1 MNKELRILAT
11 LLALLVLPA
20 WTGCGKTGGS
30 TVDPVKLREY
40 ANALYNR
47 GLYKQAVEEY
57 RHYLEARRP
66 DAEETANVD
75 FTIGNIYFERLQDY
89 ENALAAYLRVKHLY
103 PESKLIRD
111 VDRQI
116 VACLERLDRSA
127 DAKQALD
134 EATALD
140 PGQVQPSRPGTVLA
154 TIGDRK
160 ITSGDLDFLIAQ
172 MPSYV
177 QGQFTQKAAKE
188 ELLRN
193 YIATEL
199 LYGAAKRKGIENEKE
214 VVAAAFEAKKNFMV
228 QKYLAEELKDQVQV
242 TPEDAELYYKA
253 NKERYVEKDEK
264 GKVKK
269 QRSFEEAREQV
280 SGELGRERQ
289 KKAIDALLARMMNAE
304 KVEIFAD
311 RLK

>member
-1 MNKELRILAT
+1 MKKQLRLSAL
-11 LLALLVLPA
+11 LLAAILINLA
-20 WTGCGKTGGS
+20 ACSKTGNPGADS
-30 TVDPVKLREY
+30 GREREY

-47 GLYKQAVEEY
+47 GLYRQAVEEY
-57 RHYLEARRP
+57 RHYLDQRQP
-66 DAEETANVD
+66 DAEETANID
-75 FTIGNIYFERLQDY
+75 FTIGNIYFERLHDY

-103 PESKLIRD
+103 PESKLIPD

-140 PGQVQPSRPGTVLA
+140 PGQVQPSRPGTVVA
-154 TIGDRK
+154 SIGDRK
-160 ITSGDLDFLIAQ
+160 ITSGDLDHLIAE

-177 QGQFTQKAAKE
+177 QGQFTQKSAKE

-199 LYGAAKRKGIENEKE
+199 LYDAAKRKGLEKDKD
-214 VVAAAFEAKKNFMV
+214 VIDAAFEAKKNFMV
-228 QKYLAEELKDQVQV
+228 QRYLAEELKDQVQV
-242 TPEDAELYYKA
+242 TPDDVELYYKA
-253 NKERYVEKDEK
+253 NKDRYVDKDEK

-269 QRSFEEAREQV
+269 QKSFEEAREQAA
-280 SGELGRERQ
+280 GDLGREKQ
-289 KKAIDALLARMMNAE
+289 KKAIDALLARMMTAE
-304 KVEIFAD
+304 KVQVFAD

>member
-1 MNKELRILAT
+1 MKNHVKFSAIVLAFLMT
-11 LLALLVLPA
+11 LTA
-20 WTGCGKTGGS
+20 CSKTGS
-30 TVDPVKLREY
+30 SAVDSGRQREY

-57 RHYLEARRP
+57 RHYLDQRQP
-66 DAEETANVD
+66 NAEETANID
-75 FTIGNIYFERLQDY
+75 YTIGQIYFERLHDY

-103 PESKLIRD
+103 PESKLMPD

-116 VACLERLDRSA
+116 VACLERLDRSV

-154 TIGDRK
+154 SIGDRK

-188 ELLRN
+188 DLLRN
-193 YIATEL
+193 YIATEI
-199 LYGAAKRKGIENEKE
+199 LYGAAKRKGLEKEKE
-214 VVAAAFEAKKNFMV
+214 VVEAAFEAKKNFMV

-242 TPEDAELYYKA
+242 TPDDVELYYKA
-253 NKERYVEKDEK
+253 NKDRYVEKDEK

-269 QRSFEEAREQV
+269 QKSFEEAREQAA
-280 SGELGRERQ
+280 SELGREKQ
-289 KKAIDALLARMMNAE
+289 KKAIDALLARMMTAE
-304 KVEIFAD
+304 KVEVFSD

>member
-1 MNKELRILAT
+1 MKNNLRFSAA
-11 LLALLVLPA
+11 LLASVALLGLA
-20 WTGCGKTGGS
+20 ACGKTGSSG
-30 TVDPVKLREY
+30 VDSGRQREY

-57 RHYLEARRP
+57 RHYLDQRQP
-66 DAEETANVD
+66 DAEETANID
-75 FTIGNIYFERLQDY
+75 FTIGNIYFERLHDY

-103 PESKLIRD
+103 PESKLMPD

-116 VACLERLDRSA
+116 VACLERLNRSA

-154 TIGDRK
+154 SIGDRK
-160 ITSGDLDFLIAQ
+160 ITSGDLDYLIAQ

-177 QGQFTQKAAKE
+177 QGQFTQKSAKE

-199 LYGAAKRKGIENEKE
+199 LYGAAKRKGLEKEKE
-214 VVAAAFEAKKNFMV
+214 VIDATFEAKKNFMV
-228 QKYLAEELKDQVQV
+228 QKYLAEELKDQIQV
-242 TPEDAELYYKA
+242 TPDDVELYYKA
-253 NKERYVEKDEK
+253 NKDRYVEKDDK

-269 QRSFEEAREQV
+269 QKSFAEAREQAA
-280 SGELGRERQ
+280 GDLGREKQ
-289 KKAIDALLARMMNAE
+289 KKAIDALLARMMTAE
-304 KVEIFAD
+304 KVEIFTD

>member
-1 MNKELRILAT
+1 MHRNLTFSAVLLASVILAF
-11 LLALLVLPA
+11 AP
-20 WTGCGKTGGS
+20 GCGKTGTPG
-30 TVDPVKLREY
+30 VDSAKQREY

-57 RHYLEARRP
+57 RRYLDEARP
-66 DAEETANVD
+66 GAEETANID
-75 FTIGNIYFERLQDY
+75 FTVGNIYFERLHDY

-103 PESKLIRD
+103 PESKLIPD
-111 VDRQI
+111 VDKQI

-154 TIGDRK
+154 KIGDRT
-160 ITSGDLDFLIAQ
+160 ITSGDLDQLIAG

-188 ELLRN
+188 ELLKN

-199 LYGAAKRKGIENEKE
+199 LYGAAKRKGLEKDKDVIE
-214 VVAAAFEAKKNFMV
+214 AAFEAKKNFMV
-228 QKYLAEELKDQVQV
+228 QKYLSEELKDQVQV
-242 TPEDAELYYKA
+242 TPDEVELYYKA
-253 NKERYVEKDEK
+253 NKDRYVEKDDK

-269 QRSFEEAREQV
+269 QKTFEEAKEQAA
-280 SGELGRERQ
+280 GDLGREKQ
-289 KKAIDALLARMMNAE
+289 KKAIDALLARMMTAE
-304 KVEIFAD
+304 KVEIFSD